1 MHRIKEFAK
10 SLSFAW
16 RGLEYAIQNEK
27 NFQNELAAGAI
38 VLAAM
43 VYFRVSRGESIVLIL
58 VIMGVLIM
66 EMLNTIMERVV
77 DILKP
82 RVHPYARLIKDLMAA
97 SVLMASILAVVVG
110 LIIFIPYVFKM
121 SISGVVVIRRV
132 LLYN

>member
-1 MHRIKEFAK
+1 MHRLKEFAR
-10 SLSFAW
+10 SLGFAW
-16 RGLEYAIQNEK
+16 RGLKYVVKNEN
-27 NFQNELAAGAI
+27 NFQNEMAAGAV

-97 SVLMASILAVVVG
+97 SVLMASIMAIVIG
-110 LIIFIPYVFKM
+110 LIIFIPYILKM
-121 SISGVVVIRRV
+121 
-132 LLYN
+132 